1 VPSGPWEEKGCDFS
15 WRSAAVRTLGL
26 SPRGPGEE
34 EGRFGAAR
42 ALSHKGL
49 RLDGEVQGGCLS
61 GAPGRA
67 VPAFPR
73 RLGQGRSRRVPAWRG
88 DPLGPRPQKEVPCGH
103 SRVPGLSRQLWGS
116 RQRSPTQDARNPRQD
131 AHGPALP
138 AEGPAALPKHG
149 AAHTR
154 RGPLRAAGQGRAGRG
169 DGFGQTC
176 AGLEA
181 LPRRAVTALFRAV
194 PRQNAFAA
202 IKYLSPLPNHP

>member
-1 VPSGPWEEKGCDFS
+1 MPTPARRCPVEAVPSGPWEEKGCDFS

-88 DPLGPRPQKEVPCGH
+88 DPLGPHPQKEVPCGH
-103 SRVPGLSRQLWGS
+103 PRGPGLSRQLWSSPQPRACS
-116 RQRSPTQDARNPRQD
+116 RP
-131 AHGPALP
+131 PACPPLSQ
-138 AEGPAALPKHG
+138 GIRDLRLM
-149 AAHTR
+149 R
-154 RGPLRAAGQGRAGRG
+154 R
-169 DGFGQTC
+169 
-176 AGLEA
+176 E
-181 LPRRAVTALFRAV
+181 V
-194 PRQNAFAA
+194 
-202 IKYLSPLPNHP
+202 